1 MWAKI
6 KAIGLMALFSALAIS
21 TPVLAQSSF
30 ENFIVTLRNSG
41 LPLILLWLLTLAV
54 IYGLL
59 SHVSIPKSM
68 SGRGVISIA
77 TAFLV
82 LLAAAGTQA
91 AIFISNLL
99 VAGIVIVVGLIVAV
113 IFLELTGTK
122 VGEKHV
128 FAAHPRFFAA
138 ILLVLVVLIFIGAGG
153 LGLLNIPAITI
164 TEPIVAILF
173 FLVIMVVA
181 IWVMLKESKG

>member
-1 MWAKI
+1 MKVEFFTGYSKTTI
-6 KAIGLMALFSALAIS
+6 F
-21 TPVLAQSSF
+21 QDF
-30 ENFIVTLRNSG
+30 FC
-41 LPLILLWLLTLAV
+41 
-54 IYGLL
+54 
-59 SHVSIPKSM
+59 
-68 SGRGVISIA
+68 
-77 TAFLV
+77 
-82 LLAAAGTQA
+82 